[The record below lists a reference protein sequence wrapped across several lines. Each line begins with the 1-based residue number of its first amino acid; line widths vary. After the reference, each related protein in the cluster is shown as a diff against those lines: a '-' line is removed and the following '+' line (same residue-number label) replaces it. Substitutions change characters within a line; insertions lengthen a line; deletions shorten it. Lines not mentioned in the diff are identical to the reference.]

1 MRMLSRGTGND
12 IGAELNS
19 SHPVQVPIAFLPWSF
34 ASLYYST
41 HGSHIVGVF
50 WIVAV
55 RHAPIEAPS
64 NRTEFYDGG
73 CTLAPHSA
81 APACCTMFPLNE
93 SQPALECHEMLWFVV
108 YRLVRSSPSDHDKSI
123 VFSMFA
129 AHMCG
134 VRGAVHGA
142 GGVLHSARLSA

>member
-41 HGSHIVGVF
+41 HGPHIVGVF

-64 NRTEFYDGG
+64 KILRWDVHTRTTFGG
-73 CTLAPHSA
+73 SG
-81 APACCTMFPLNE
+81 ACCAMLPLNE